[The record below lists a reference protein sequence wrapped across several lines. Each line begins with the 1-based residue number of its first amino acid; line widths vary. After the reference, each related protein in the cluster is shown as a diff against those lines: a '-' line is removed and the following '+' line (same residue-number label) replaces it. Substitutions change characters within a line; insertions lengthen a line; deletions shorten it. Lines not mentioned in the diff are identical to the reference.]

1 MSAHT
6 TLRVFKL
13 VLAAFVVL
21 MVSIASIVLLH
32 PDFDRGQPGKQ
43 GAIGMTGDTGATGD
57 QGVKGAKGDT
67 GATGEKGAKGAGFW
81 GASK

>member
-1 MSAHT
+1 MSART

-13 VLAAFVVL
+13 MLSVFVLL

-32 PDFDRGQPGKQ
+32 PDFDKGKQ
-43 GAIGMTGDTGATGD
+43 GEIGMTGATGD
-57 QGVKGAKGDT
+57 HGVKGAKGAKGDT